1 MWNRIALDD
10 VAPLEPDPRLN
21 DEATVNDFTDEPT
34 DHEESTD
41 AIDASSHEVD
51 APTSEVPSADAWT
64 AGPSG
69 VEPPADDAYR
79 VAADAF
85 EATGGPA
92 DHWGPPRAE
101 HAVGPDAAETPATA
115 IVPAPVATTSGPAT
129 APNGRGRQFIAG
141 IAVGALV
148 GGLVGGG
155 VAALTGRGET
165 RVVQSPSPVVTEAR
179 NTSRLAVAQDI
190 QGIVGRVEPA
200 VVAIR
205 TGGAVDE
212 GLFSNGGG
220 GSGGE
225 GTGFVIDPSGVIVT
239 NDHVIEGAGGR
250 IEVVFNDGTIRRA
263 KILGRSA
270 QLDLA
275 VIRAENVAG
284 IPTVRLGS
292 SEDLVVGDDVVAIG
306 NALALDGSLSVTRG
320 IISAKGR
327 TVDTDQRT
335 SLFNMLQTDA
345 AINPGNS
352 GGPLLNS
359 RGEVVGINT
368 AIANPSEAQNVGF
381 AIAIDSARPIIDQLR
396 EGSDVKLAYLGV
408 QTRTVTPA
416 TTAEESLVTQSGAI
430 VIRVEPDTAAD
441 EAGIERGDVIVAID
455 GDQVRRAD
463 DVGSAIRGHRPG
475 DEIEITVERDRER
488 KVITVRLGSVPL
500 SQLG

>member
-1 MWNRIALDD
+1 MRNRIGLDD

-21 DEATVNDFTDEPT
+21 DEATVNDFTDDPT
-34 DHEESTD
+34 DHEQPID

-51 APTSEVPSADAWT
+51 EPAAEVPGADAWT
-64 AGPSG
+64 AGPAG

-85 EATGGPA
+85 DPPTEPV
-92 DHWGPPRAE
+92 DHWGPPRPD
-101 HAVGPDAAETPATA
+101 HAVGGHPADAPATA
-115 IVPAPVATTSGPAT
+115 VVPLAPGATSGSAPA
-129 APNGRGRQFIAG
+129 AGRGRQFIAG
-141 IAVGALV
+141 IAIGALV

-155 VAALTGRGET
+155 VAALTARGET
-165 RVVQSPSPVVTEAR
+165 RVVQSPNPVATEAR
-179 NTSRLAVAQDI
+179 NTSRLAVVRDI

-205 TGGAVDE
+205 TGRAVDE
-212 GLFSNGGG
+212 GLFSGNGGS
-220 GSGGE
+220 SGGE

-239 NDHVIEGAGGR
+239 NDHVIDGAGGR

-263 KILGRSA
+263 KVLGRSA

-284 IPTVRLGS
+284 LPTARLGS

-396 EGSDVKLAYLGV
+396 EGSDVRLAYLGV

-416 TTAEESLVTQSGAI
+416 TTEEESLTTQSGAI
-430 VIRVEPDTAAD
+430 VIRVEPGTAAA
-441 EAGIERGDVIVAID
+441 EAGIRRGDVIVAID
-455 GDQVRRAD
+455 GVQVRRAD

-475 DEIEITVERDRER
+475 EEIELTIERDRER
-488 KVITVRLGSVPL
+488 KVISVRLGSVPL

>member
-1 MWNRIALDD
+1 
-10 VAPLEPDPRLN
+10 
-21 DEATVNDFTDEPT
+21 VNDFTDEPT
-34 DHEESTD
+34 DHEQSTG

-51 APTSEVPSADAWT
+51 APTAEVPSTEAWT
-64 AGPSG
+64 VGPAG
-69 VEPPADDAYR
+69 VEPPTDGAFR
-79 VAADAF
+79 VPADAF
-85 EATGGPA
+85 DAPGGSA

-101 HAVGPDAAETPATA
+101 HAVGTDASD
-115 IVPAPVATTSGPAT
+115 APVTAVVPTPVVTAAAPSAPA
-129 APNGRGRQFIAG
+129 NGRPRQFIAG
-141 IAVGALV
+141 IALGALV

-165 RVVQSPSPVVTEAR
+165 RVVQSPNPVVTEAR

-212 GLFSNGGG
+212 GLFSDDGG

-416 TTAEESLVTQSGAI
+416 TTAEESLTTQSGAI
-430 VIRVEPDTAAD
+430 VIRVEPGTAA
-441 EAGIERGDVIVAID
+441 EAAGIERGDVIVAID
-455 GDQVRRAD
+455 GAQVRRAD
-463 DVGSAIRGHRPG
+463 DVGSAVRGHRPG
-475 DEIEITVERDRER
+475 DEIKLTIERDRQR